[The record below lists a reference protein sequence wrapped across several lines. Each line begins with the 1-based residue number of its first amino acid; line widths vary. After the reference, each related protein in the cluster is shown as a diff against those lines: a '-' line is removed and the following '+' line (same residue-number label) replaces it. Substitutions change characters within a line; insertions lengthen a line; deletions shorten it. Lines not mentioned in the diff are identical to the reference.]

1 MKRALRWLAL
11 VGLAALACSNN
22 DCDLND
28 DIRQFAGDTALDCGT
43 ADEAH
48 DRADIDACA
57 VGAFEA
63 GTAFIARYRQQGTD
77 SVLVTAVAMNTAG
90 KVELFRWD
98 SSPCGGG
105 DCRPTTDVQSCESA
119 SVSPTTSEDPN
130 VLPITCESLGLA
142 QRICG

>member
-1 MKRALRWLAL
+1 MKRAIGWLGW
-11 VGLAALACSNN
+11 VGLAALGCSNN

-28 DIRQFAGDTALDCGT
+28 DTRQFAGDTALDCGT

-48 DRADIDACA
+48 DRAEIDACA
-57 VGAFEA
+57 VGSFQAN
-63 GTAFIARYRQQGTD
+63 TAFIARYQQHGID

-90 KVELFRWD
+90 KVEIFRWD

-105 DCRPTTDVQSCESA
+105 DCRPTTDAQSCEGA
-119 SVSPTTSEDPN
+119 SVSPMTNEDAN
-130 VLPITCESLGLA
+130 ILPITCKSLGLP